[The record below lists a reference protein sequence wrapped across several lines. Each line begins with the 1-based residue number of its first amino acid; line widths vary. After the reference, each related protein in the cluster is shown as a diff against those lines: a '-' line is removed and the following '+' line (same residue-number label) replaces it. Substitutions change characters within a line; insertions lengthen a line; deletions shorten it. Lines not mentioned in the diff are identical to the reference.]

1 MVERNSSYGSNFIK
15 LAGDIIGR
23 ILIVEFNEIE
33 YPIYNKIVEFL
44 NSYSTFTLSHLND
57 EIVLKFSELTIY
69 HNQRKVY
76 CNNKEIKFT
85 AKEYNLLF
93 FLASNKGRVLTYSQ
107 IYQNVW
113 ENDAVG
119 NEKNTICCHVHKIKK
134 KFFSAAPNAKFS
146 IQCVR
151 EVGYC
156 FNEDSK

>member
-1 MVERNSSYGSNFIK
+1 M
-15 LAGDIIGR
+15 
-23 ILIVEFNEIE
+23 IVEFNEME

-113 ENDAVG
+113 ENDSVG
-119 NEKNTICCHVHKIKK
+119 NEKNTICCHIHKIKK